1 MSKKLLAAGMLPWA
15 AFAHAESTT
24 SSVDDTMVV
33 TASRFEQSTQS
44 LTAQVE
50 IVTRQD
56 IDRMQAKTL
65 TDVFRRMTG
74 IQVSQYGGR
83 GQLATL
89 MVRGAN
95 SDQVLVLIDGIR
107 FTRAV
112 KGTVDF
118 SQLPLTFV
126 ERIEYVRGARASVY
140 GSEAIGGVIN
150 IITRANNDTDRA
162 TRLTAGVGSRDY
174 VEASGSSGFKVG
186 ENGQLNVALGYE
198 SDDGYN
204 VHPIQGLN
212 DDDKHGFETKNGLI
226 GYVSKLNQ
234 DWTVFANARA
244 FENVY
249 QYDGSWNTTYS
260 YKESTVEN
268 YSFAGG
274 VNYES
279 ELLSSQIQ
287 VSWQDQSDYDYEK
300 KDGKGST
307 QPEDLEQLNLQWNNQ
322 YELSEVVTIGGG
334 ADYRKETF
342 IVNASNSDYDRDNLA
357 FYGIALVDFENVFGE
372 LGARLDDNEQFGS
385 ETTYNFGA
393 GFRLTEELVLKMSYG
408 TAFKAPN
415 LYQLYSSIGNAK
427 LKPESAKSAELSLN
441 GAVQGI
447 YWSVTGYNTKI
458 DDLIEYDFSTFTYH
472 NLDGEST
479 LKGVELTAE
488 FDTGFLS
495 HQLSADFKDPKDEEG
510 NLLPYRAK
518 KSYKY
523 NAIAYFDEFDLSL
536 GYQYI
541 GKRENSGTKLGSYSL
556 LDASVNYFATESVT
570 LNARV
575 DNLLDKEYEMVIGY
589 PAPERT
595 FYVSMDY
602 RF

>member
-1 MSKKLLAAGMLPWA
+1 MSHKYWVAGMLPMA
-15 AFAHAESTT
+15 VFAHAETT
-24 SSVDDTMVV
+24 TPSIDDTMVV

-56 IDRMQAKTL
+56 IDLMQAKSL

-186 ENGQLNVALGYE
+186 EHGQLNVALGYE

-212 DDDKHGFETKNGLI
+212 DGDKHGFETKNGLI

-274 VNYES
+274 ANYES

-357 FYGIALVDFENVFGE
+357 FYGVALADFENVFGE
-372 LGARLDDNEQFGS
+372 VGARIDDNEQFGT

-441 GAVQGI
+441 GVVQGI

-458 DDLIEYDFSTFTYH
+458 DDLIEYDFNTYTYH

-523 NAIAYFDEFDLSL
+523 NAIAYFDEFDVSL

-541 GKRENSGTKLGSYSL
+541 GKRENSGTELSSYSL
-556 LDASVNYFATESVT
+556 LDTSVNYFATENVT
-570 LNARV
+570 VNARV
-575 DNLLDKEYEMVIGY
+575 DNLLDKDYEMVIGY